1 MGILFHFKNRA
12 KLKIVKELESV
23 IEDIDSYMADCKL
36 LHSENKECHDCDDIM
51 HASIRNI
58 VLKHIDRLSGK
69 SKEDNQ

>member
-1 MGILFHFKNRA
+1 MGILLHFKDRA

-23 IEDIDSYMADCKL
+23 IEDIDSYMTDCKL

-58 VLKHIDRLSGK
+58 VLRHIDRLSGK